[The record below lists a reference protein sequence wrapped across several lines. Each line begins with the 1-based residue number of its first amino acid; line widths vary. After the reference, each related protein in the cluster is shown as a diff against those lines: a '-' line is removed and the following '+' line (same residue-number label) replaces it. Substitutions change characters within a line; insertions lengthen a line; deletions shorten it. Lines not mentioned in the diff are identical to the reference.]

1 MSDKIKIKS
10 PKEVGKIISSLRA
23 EGMTDGSI
31 KELLLES
38 EREFELNDKL
48 FGRALDL
55 LLSSELPNNFS
66 EDERLI
72 NITQRE

>member
-31 KELLLES
+31 RETLIEAEK
-38 EREFELNDKL
+38 EFELDDNL
-48 FGRALDL
+48 FSRAEGRGGV
-55 LLSSELPNNFS
+55 NYRCFQ
-66 EDERLI
+66 
-72 NITQRE
+72 NIYR

>member
-31 KELLLES
+31 RELLLES

-48 FGRALDL
+48 FERTLDL
-55 LLSSELPNNFS
+55 
-66 EDERLI
+66 
-72 NITQRE
+72 

>member
-31 KELLLES
+31 RETLIEAEK
-38 EREFELNDKL
+38 EFELDDKL
-48 FGRALDL
+48 F
-55 LLSSELPNNFS
+55 
-66 EDERLI
+66 
-72 NITQRE
+72 